1 MVALNEPYGPPDWA
15 DIGLLPTSENVRQTA
30 LVAERLR
37 AEGWLRPTAA
47 GRVAFRLPVQPE
59 QQVEALRRAQRQ
71 GASAF
76 ALCPGPTLPASVAL
90 TAAFSSATYPYRP

>member
-1 MVALNEPYGPPDWA
+1 MNLMDH
-15 DIGLLPTSENVRQTA
+15 PTGRISVCCRRARASDRQH

-59 QQVEALRRAQRQ
+59 LQVEALRRAQRQ
-71 GASAF
+71 GASGF
-76 ALCPGPTLPASVAL
+76 ALCPGPTLPPSAAL